1 MTIDVID
8 YVLND
13 IWKHCGTRWPRIWE
27 RHRIESL
34 DSSASNL
41 DRSHFCHPDVFGTV
55 SLEEQ
60 EPLMVTFTV
69 GHAILHV
76 TTYGF
81 EYPKSYDAST
91 VSFRHT
97 VPSLWDYAVRE
108 KHIAVLRVAAGIC
121 SECGIGLWD
130 GKLYIKRSPV
140 LASRQNNYPQMRGQS
155 CQKLLSWRDVIH
167 QLEYT
172 LGDTRGRWLGQR

>member
-1 MTIDVID
+1 MTISIID

-27 RHRIESL
+27 RHRIKSL
-34 DSSASNL
+34 DSFANDLSLSHLCHSN
-41 DRSHFCHPDVFGTV
+41 VFGTV

-60 EPLMVTFTV
+60 EPLTVTFTV

-76 TTYGF
+76 NTYGF

-91 VSFRHT
+91 VSFRYT
-97 VPSLWDYAVRE
+97 VPSLWNYAVRE
-108 KHIAVLRVAAGIC
+108 KHIVILRVAAGIC
-121 SECGIGLWD
+121 SECRVGLWD

-140 LASRQNNYPQMRGQS
+140 LAGRQTNYPQMREQT
-155 CQKLLSWRDVIH
+155 CRKLLSWRGVIS

-172 LGDTRGRWLGQR
+172 LGDTNGRWLGR